1 MCHAASWIISGYRD
15 GHGHIWKNWATRA
28 MNRFPELPV
37 IARCHSYEIRTKY
50 VYRCQSCKAGNME
63 DRISIEFTFLYIFCL
78 YSLIP
83 DADIYFTISRLWKAF
98 KIN

>member
-1 MCHAASWIISGYRD
+1 MCHAASWIVSGYRD
-15 GHGHIWKNWATRA
+15 GHGHIWKNWAARA

-50 VYRCQSCKAGNME
+50 VYRCQSCKQGN
-63 DRISIEFTFLYIFCL
+63 DNPSIIFIECNSFLFDPYNGYIL
-78 YSLIP
+78 
-83 DADIYFTISRLWKAF
+83 ISRLWKTF

>member
-1 MCHAASWIISGYRD
+1 
-15 GHGHIWKNWATRA
+15 

-63 DRISIEFTFLYIFCL
+63 DRISIKYTFFLIVIFCF